1 MSTAKTEQVTPGIGD
16 KMLVLL
22 AIGAVIAGLV
32 GFYML
37 EGQAAYLR
45 FLSVVGGLVA
55 GGFIASISQYGKN
68 FWNFVQGAKI
78 EWRKVVWPSQQD
90 AMGQAMA
97 VIIFAFVMG
106 FFFWGLDFILSAG
119 LEFFRGTS

>member
-1 MSTAKTEQVTPGIGD
+1 MSTAKTEHVTPGIGD
-16 KMLVLL
+16 KLL
-22 AIGAVIAGLV
+22 IALAVAAVIGGIV

-45 FLSVVGGLVA
+45 FLAVVGGLVA
-55 GGFIASISQYGKN
+55 GGFIASISQYGKD

-78 EWRKVVWPSQQD
+78 EWRKVVWPSRQD
-90 AMGQAMA
+90 AIGQAIA
-97 VIIFAFVMG
+97 VIAFAFIMG